1 MSEPGED
8 RGRRQRQTQRIPTG
22 SVFYERIIPVL
33 LAALA
38 VITILFI
45 LIAAG
50 VLLGII
56 TYQ

>member
-8 RGRRQRQTQRIPTG
+8 QGRRRRQTQRIPAG
-22 SVFYERIIPVL
+22 SVFYDRVVPILFVA
-33 LAALA
+33 LAA
-38 VITILFI
+38 ITILFI